1 MANKAIRHTPSFF
14 YPPGGILIQI
24 VILTELLT
32 FGAGMATMTYY
43 SRSEATVF
51 RESCILL
58 SVYFPIINTILLLS
72 SGLFLA
78 ISIKQIHEGKNQF
91 IASNFKW
98 SIILGLGFIIIKT
111 YEYATSI
118 LAGHTLGENT
128 FYNFYWFLTG
138 FHYIHVWAGLIILL
152 IVMPLKYEN
161 LSVTRKE
168 NIEAAAGFWHFC
180 DLVWVLLFPTVYFL
194 FR

>member
-14 YPPGGILIQI
+14 YPPGVILIQI

-78 ISIKQIHEGKNQF
+78 ISIKQIHEGKTQF

-98 SIILGLGFIIIKT
+98 SIIIGLGFIII
-111 YEYATSI
+111 
-118 LAGHTLGENT
+118 
-128 FYNFYWFLTG
+128 
-138 FHYIHVWAGLIILL
+138 
-152 IVMPLKYEN
+152 
-161 LSVTRKE
+161 
-168 NIEAAAGFWHFC
+168 
-180 DLVWVLLFPTVYFL
+180 
-194 FR
+194 